1 MVTKMEETYISLMNK
16 LRNAYWNMDRDN
28 FLSTAG
34 KIIDEAEKSKKIS
47 EREFYALLDV
57 YENLAAAYEDI

>member
-1 MVTKMEETYISLMNK
+1 MEETYIYLMNK
-16 LRNAYWNMDRDN
+16 LRNAYWNMDKDN

-34 KIIDEAEKSKKIS
+34 KIIDDAEKSKKIS

-57 YENLAAAYEDI
+57 YENLTSTYDDVF

>member
-1 MVTKMEETYISLMNK
+1 MKMEETYIYLMNK

-57 YENLAAAYEDI
+57 YENLTSVYDDVF